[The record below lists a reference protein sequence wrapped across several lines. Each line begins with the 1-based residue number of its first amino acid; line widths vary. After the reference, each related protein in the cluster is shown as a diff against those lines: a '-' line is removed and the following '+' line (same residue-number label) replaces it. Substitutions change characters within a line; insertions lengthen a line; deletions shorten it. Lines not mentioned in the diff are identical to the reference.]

1 MNTHRAHR
9 LVVAWWFFFFC
20 LFVLIARI
28 ISTSSAS
35 GAFMPTYYKHWL
47 HCVILHLSF
56 FLFPF
61 FALSCTSTTCQQQL
75 INRPFPSAACLLYS
89 LMLPCIRQPNIK
101 KKKKEITK
109 NQECSNAPFCRFV
122 ASTVVCASAS
132 GAHTD
137 RGMRFKSPF
146 NRSSCC
152 ETPDMFILVSP
163 LSVQWVSQSINRI
176 GKQHL

>member
-101 KKKKEITK
+101 KKKKKSLKIRSVRT
-109 NQECSNAPFCRFV
+109 PRFV
-122 ASTVVCASAS
+122 ASWLQLFVLQHLVLTLIEEWDSK
-132 GAHTD
+132 AHLTD
-137 RGMRFKSPF
+137 RVVVR
-146 NRSSCC
+146 RRIC
-152 ETPDMFILVSP
+152 LY
-163 LSVQWVSQSINRI
+163 LSRHCQFSELA
-176 GKQHL
+176 KA